1 MHDDYP
7 MPKYKDDYYDEDPY
21 LKRPLVDYTP
31 AVKPNIVIDYGHS
44 KKLEEVL
51 PPAVIDK
58 SSGNPSHIPIACL
71 SASLIRL

>member
-7 MPKYKDDYYDEDPY
+7 MPMYKDDYYGEDPY

-44 KKLEEVL
+44 KKLEEVA
-51 PPAVIDK
+51 AVIDK
-58 SSGNPSHIPIACL
+58 NSGNPYHIPIACL
-71 SASLIRL
+71 SDSLTGL